1 MVNQPQTMRRKE
13 TKMKEMF
20 NNPKIELVKFSCEDV
35 LTTSGIPETTT
46 QRNDGPI
53 ELPDLEV

>member
-1 MVNQPQTMRRKE
+1 
-13 TKMKEMF
+13 MKEMF

-35 LTTSGIPETTT
+35 LTTSGFQDQETTT

>member
-1 MVNQPQTMRRKE
+1 
-13 TKMKEMF
+13 MKEMF